1 MPGGASVNGRV
12 HGRDGVYRRENLSEV
27 FPATS
32 LISRRPAPLFLAEL
46 GRVALG
52 TYLTFD
58 PRPGRTDAERN
69 RVSNIRPP
77 LGLSCKEAARKL
89 TDLM

>member
-1 MPGGASVNGRV
+1 M
-12 HGRDGVYRRENLSEV
+12 
-27 FPATS
+27 
-32 LISRRPAPLFLAEL
+32 FLAEL